1 VINSVATWSEDPVV
15 DVLLVASDGSLA
27 EMYRMKLEM
36 DGYRVTTVR
45 NLNDWTLPSGGW
57 RPDIV
62 MVDLSRGDLG
72 RLLDVQGF
80 RSDHFSND
88 VPLLILST
96 QSEGE
101 LRARLPLSPTDYV
114 LHVSEPGYLS
124 QVIEH

>member
-1 VINSVATWSEDPVV
+1 MSAVATWSDDPVV
-15 DVLLVASDGSLA
+15 DVLLVTGDGSFA

-45 NLNDWTLPSGGW
+45 DLDDWTLPAGGW

-62 MVDLSRGDLG
+62 MVDLSTGNART
-72 RLLDVQGF
+72 LLDVQDF
-80 RSDHFSND
+80 CSDRFSKD

-101 LRARLPLSPTDYV
+101 LRQHLPLSPTDYV
-114 LHVSEPGYLS
+114 LRVSMPGDLTQAY
-124 QVIEH
+124 QH

>member
-1 VINSVATWSEDPVV
+1 MSAVAPWSDDPVV
-15 DVLLVASDGSLA
+15 DVLLVTGDGSFA

-45 NLNDWTLPSGGW
+45 DLDDWTLPAGGW

-62 MVDLSRGDLG
+62 MVDLSTGNARS
-72 RLLDVQGF
+72 LLDVQDF
-80 RSDHFSND
+80 RSDHFSED

-101 LRARLPLSPTDYV
+101 LRHHLRLSPTDYV
-114 LHVSEPGYLS
+114 LRVLEPRDLTQAY
-124 QVIEH
+124 QH